1 MYRLIVALT
10 LLVCASARL
19 APLQK
24 AAEGKAIPNRY
35 MVALHD
41 GVDKQNVIDQMQ
53 HLLSAKRL
61 DGHVHRQYNKVFNGF
76 AAELPKFAVN
86 WLLTLEEVEFIEEE
100 QIFTAAETWGLDRV
114 DQRDLPLDDYF
125 GPKGTGAGVNVY
137 VIDTGINYDHN
148 DYGGRA
154 QYFDDQIGT
163 GGADC
168 NGHGS
173 HCAGT
178 VGGTTW
184 GVAKQANLWAVR
196 VLGCTGS
203 GSTSGVVA
211 GMDAVATSGSLPGV
225 ASMSLG
231 GGASF
236 LMDRAVNT
244 LKDAGFV
251 VVVAAGN
258 DNSDACNSSP
268 ARAPNAITVGATDS
282 SDRRSSFSNYGSCVD
297 IFAPGTSITSCWWN
311 GVDSTRTISGTSMAC
326 PHVAGGAAVVL
337 GNNPSYTPDEVENEL
352 VSTAST
358 NKISDDQG
366 TVNLLLYVAN

>member
-1 MYRLIVALT
+1 M
-10 LLVCASARL
+10 
-19 APLQK
+19 K
-24 AAEGKAIPNRY
+24 AAEGRAIPNRY

-41 GVDKQNVIDQMQ
+41 DVDMQNVIDQMQ
-53 HLLSAKRL
+53 HLLAARKME
-61 DGHVHRQYNKVFNGF
+61 GTVHRRYKTVFNGF
-76 AAELPKFAVN
+76 AAELPKFVVS
-86 WLLTLEEVEFIEEE
+86 WLMTLEEVEFIEEE
-100 QIFTAAETWGLDRV
+100 QIYTSTETWGLDRV
-114 DQRDLPLDDYF
+114 DQRDLPLDDFF
-125 GPKGTGAGVNVY
+125 GPQGTGAGVNVY

-148 DYGGRA
+148 DFGGRA

-184 GVAKQANLWAVR
+184 GVAKQSSLWAVR

-231 GGASF
+231 GGPSL
-236 LMDRAVNT
+236 LMDRAVTN
-244 LKDAGFV
+244 LKTAGYV

-258 DNSDACNSSP
+258 DNDDACNYSP
-268 ARAPNAITVGATDS
+268 ARAADAISVGATDNT
-282 SDRRSSFSNYGSCVD
+282 DTRSYFSNWGTCVD
-297 IFAPGTSITSCWWN
+297 IFAPGSSITSCWWT
-311 GVDSTRTISGTSMAC
+311 GTDSTRTISGTSMAC
-326 PHVAGGAAVVL
+326 PHVAGGAALIL
-337 GNNPSYTPDEVENEL
+337 GNNPSATPDDVESQL
-352 VSTAST
+352 ISSAST
-358 NKISDDQG
+358 DKIADVVG
-366 TVNLLLYVAN
+366 TVNLMLYVGA